1 MKAMEKLAVQRQNVL
16 LNVVN
21 FLLMGQG
28 EGEPIKNYLARLRGQ
43 AAVCGFQLPEGER
56 DYTSRMIKHQLVR
69 GVSDREVQEHVFA
82 HYAAQSVEPDLEATV
97 VVMEAK
103 ESGKRDTD
111 RLSRKEGG
119 DLNRLASDYKRGR

>member
-1 MKAMEKLAVQRQNVL
+1 MEKLAVQRQNVL

-56 DYTSRMIKHQLVR
+56 D
-69 GVSDREVQEHVFA
+69 
-82 HYAAQSVEPDLEATV
+82 
-97 VVMEAK
+97 
-103 ESGKRDTD
+103 
-111 RLSRKEGG
+111 
-119 DLNRLASDYKRGR
+119 